1 MKANQLTKKI
11 GLGFIILLLFA
22 PIIQEKLELFT
33 FKPLEGYFEQRVEP
47 KFSLESWIDGSYQIN
62 KEKYIDQNFGLRNLL
77 IRLNNQI
84 DFWFLKKLHAEKV
97 VLGKNGML
105 YESHYITS
113 YLGEDYLGKSKVD
126 ELTKKLKKIQDYFE
140 QHNKTFIIML
150 APGKASFFPN
160 QFPEAFNKAKKRNNY
175 EEFSAQLKTKN
186 INTIDFNKWFL
197 AKKDKTPFPLYTELG
212 IHWTAYGASLAFDSL
227 IKYISIKRNID
238 LKNYVVEKLEL
249 PDTLRP
255 PDEDIYRALNLL
267 FTMKHAKAVYPI
279 YKTTIDTIQK
289 KPSLLT
295 IGDSYWWNIYNN
307 GVFQTRFNKCRFW
320 YYFQEAFPESLKKQT
335 FVESLDFENCIAETD
350 VIIFCFTESTLK
362 TIGNGFIEKAYST
375 FCINKLTV
383 EEKKLRIEK
392 MMQYIRTDKNWMAG
406 IMQRSEKDKL
416 PVDSIIFY
424 DARWQVEN
432 NSEN

>member
-1 MKANQLTKKI
+1 
-11 GLGFIILLLFA
+11 
-22 PIIQEKLELFT
+22 
-33 FKPLEGYFEQRVEP
+33 
-47 KFSLESWIDGSYQIN
+47 
-62 KEKYIDQNFGLRNLL
+62 
-77 IRLNNQI
+77 
-84 DFWFLKKLHAEKV
+84 
-97 VLGKNGML
+97 ML

-140 QHNKTFIIML
+140 QNNKTFIIML

-160 QFPEAFNKAKKRNNY
+160 QFPEALNKEKKRNNY

-249 PDTLRP
+249 PIVIVGSRF
-255 PDEDIYRALNLL
+255 E
-267 FTMKHAKAVYPI
+267 
-279 YKTTIDTIQK
+279 TTKDTIQK

-307 GVFQTRFNKCRFW
+307 GVFQTRFSKCKFW

-335 FVESLDFENCIAETD
+335 FVESLDFENCIEETD

-362 TIGNGFIEKAYST
+362 TIGNGFIEKAYNT
-375 FCINKLTV
+375 FCKNSLSSV
-383 EEKKLRIEK
+383 EKKLRIEN
-392 MMQYIRTDKNWMAG
+392 MMKYIRSDKNWMEG
-406 IMQRSEKDKL
+406 IKKRSISEKL
-416 PVDSIIFY
+416 PIDSIIFY

-432 NSEN
+432 N

>member
-22 PIIQEKLELFT
+22 PVIQEKLELFT
-33 FKPLEGYFEQRVEP
+33 FKPLEGYFEQPVEP
-47 KFSLESWIDGSYQIN
+47 KFSLKSWIDGSYQIN

-186 INTIDFNKWFL
+186 IKI
-197 AKKDKTPFPLYTELG
+197 
-212 IHWTAYGASLAFDSL
+212 
-227 IKYISIKRNID
+227 
-238 LKNYVVEKLEL
+238 
-249 PDTLRP
+249 
-255 PDEDIYRALNLL
+255 
-267 FTMKHAKAVYPI
+267 
-279 YKTTIDTIQK
+279 IQ
-289 KPSLLT
+289 
-295 IGDSYWWNIYNN
+295 N
-307 GVFQTRFNKCRFW
+307 Q
-320 YYFQEAFPESLKKQT
+320 
-335 FVESLDFENCIAETD
+335 
-350 VIIFCFTESTLK
+350 II
-362 TIGNGFIEKAYST
+362 
-375 FCINKLTV
+375 
-383 EEKKLRIEK
+383 
-392 MMQYIRTDKNWMAG
+392 
-406 IMQRSEKDKL
+406 
-416 PVDSIIFY
+416 
-424 DARWQVEN
+424 
-432 NSEN
+432 

>member
-1 MKANQLTKKI
+1 MGANQLTKKI
-11 GLGFIILLLFA
+11 ALGFIILLLFA
-22 PIIQEKLELFT
+22 PILQISFDLFKL
-33 FKPLEGYFEQRVEP
+33 KSLEGYFERTEDPQI
-47 KFSLESWIDGSYQIN
+47 SLASLMDGTYQYN
-62 KEKYIDQNFGLRNLL
+62 KEKFIDQNYGLRNFL
-77 IRLNNQI
+77 IRLNNQL

-140 QHNKTFIIML
+140 QNNKTFIIML

-160 QFPEAFNKAKKRNNY
+160 QFPEALNKEKKRNNY

-279 YKTTIDTIQK
+279 YKTTKDTIQK

-307 GVFQTRFNKCRFW
+307 GVFQTRFSKCRFW

-335 FVESLDFENCIAETD
+335 FVESLDFENCIEETD

-362 TIGNGFIEKAYST
+362 TIGNGFIEKTYDT
-375 FCINKLTV
+375 FCKNSLSSV
-383 EEKKLRIEK
+383 EKKLRIEN
-392 MMQYIRTDKNWMAG
+392 MMKYIRSDKNWMEG
-406 IMQRSEKDKL
+406 IKKRSISEKL
-416 PVDSIIFY
+416 PIDSIIFY

-432 NSEN
+432 N